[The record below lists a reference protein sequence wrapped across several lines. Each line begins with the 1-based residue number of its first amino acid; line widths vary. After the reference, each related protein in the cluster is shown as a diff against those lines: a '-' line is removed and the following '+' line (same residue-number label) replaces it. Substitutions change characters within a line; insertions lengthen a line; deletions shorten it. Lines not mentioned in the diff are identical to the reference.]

1 MSRFLAMACLLLG
14 SGPRPAQAQVL
25 RCFPAGQIYDYRWR
39 LLELAL
45 AHAPDGEPVRLLPYP
60 EDITQSRSVLLLQ
73 SGTLDVLALGTSP
86 AREAELLPVRIDIL
100 KGIVGFRVLLVRR
113 ADQARIARLDDA
125 ALKRQLVF
133 GLERDWADLPIMLA
147 NGFKV
152 ETTTAYESLFA
163 MLAAGRFDALPRG
176 LNEGYRDL
184 AEYGK
189 RYPDLVLEPGKALY
203 FPYPIYFWVNRNNLK
218 LAHRIE
224 RGLTLALQDGTFQK
238 LFTSYYA
245 QEIAIMRQAP
255 RHVLQVGNPNLPAGV
270 PGPDTRWW
278 WTPNR

>member
-1 MSRFLAMACLLLG
+1 MPRFLAMACLLLG
-14 SGPRPAQAQVL
+14 SGRRPAQAQVL
-25 RCFPAGQIYDYRWR
+25 RCFPAGQLYDYRWR

-45 AHAPDGEPVRLLPYP
+45 AHAPDGEAVRLQPYP

-73 SGTLDVLALGTSP
+73 SGAIDVLALPTNP

-100 KGIVGFRVLLVRR
+100 KGIIGFRVLLVRR
-113 ADQARIARLDDA
+113 SDLSRIARMDDA
-125 ALKRQLVF
+125 TLKQQMVF

-152 ETTTAYESLFA
+152 ETTTIYESLFA
-163 MLAAGRFDALPRG
+163 MLEAGRFDAFPRG
-176 LNEGYRDL
+176 LNEVYRDL

-203 FPYPIYFWVNRNNLK
+203 YPYPIYFWVNRNNLM

-224 RGLTLALQDGTFQK
+224 RGLTLALRDGTFQK

-245 QEIAIMRQAP
+245 QEIAIMRKAP
-255 RHVLQVGNPNLPAGV
+255 RHVIQVGNPNLPAGA